1 MPPRKSKRPS
11 KEDIKAKAD
20 KAEGKPSAARED
32 YDPLNPPVDIEG
44 MEEMPGGV
52 MMKRRGRPAYKYN
65 PQYATIAGHALKR
78 GATIA
83 ELAEMF
89 GVQNAT
95 IWKWRQTHD
104 DFDAAFGE
112 FGSHYDERVERA
124 LAERA
129 VGYTYPDTK
138 FFNYQGSIVSQ
149 TYLKHEPPDIA
160 AIKMW
165 LSARKPA
172 QWRVKDEVEISTPTQ
187 AFMDLWKLVSA
198 KQNDTKD

>member
-1 MPPRKSKRPS
+1 MRPPRRKPT
-11 KEDIKAKAD
+11 KEEVKAVAD
-20 KAEGKPSAARED
+20 RAEGKKPKRTAKPGP
-32 YDPLNPPVDIEG
+32 DPIDAPLPDPDE
-44 MEEMPGGV
+44 MEEFPGGV
-52 MMKRRGRPAYKYN
+52 KMKRKGGRPAYKYN
-65 PQYATIAGHALKR
+65 PQYAIIAGHALKR

-104 DFDAAFGE
+104 EFDAAFGE

-138 FFNYQGSIVSQ
+138 FFNYQGTIVSQ
-149 TYLKHEPPDIA
+149 PTMVHVPPDIS

-165 LSARKPA
+165 LSARKPDK
-172 QWRVKDEVEISTPTQ
+172 WRVKDELE
-187 AFMDLWKLVSA
+187 VSA
-198 KQNDTKD
+198 NDTFLEVWRKLSEKKDG